1 MSNPA
6 EKIKVFFLFAQNQKS
21 TQLEVQK
28 TIVKRKTNSRA
39 PREKEREKEG
49 HYLFIRM
56 NTREVNNTSK
66 PRKQCEPIKSHVHYT
81 TKTTSKNQRVRCQK
95 HKKKIKRP
103 PKKQKTKAFGK
114 KKKKKKTTQE
124 HQPLHAARTQNPP
137 KPPPQPSKTASSQ
150 PNHQPTNAF
159 MMHASYLRK
168 RIEQINLPG
177 REEDYQSQMV

>member
-66 PRKQCEPIKSHVHYT
+66 PRKQCEPIKSHGQYT

-95 HKKKIKRP
+95 HTKKIKRP

-114 KKKKKKTTQE
+114 KKEKEKNNPGAPTASRRKNTEPTKTTTPAQQNRFLSTPTIN
-124 HQPLHAARTQNPP
+124 QP
-137 KPPPQPSKTASSQ
+137 
-150 PNHQPTNAF
+150 
-159 MMHASYLRK
+159 MHS
-168 RIEQINLPG
+168 
-177 REEDYQSQMV
+177 